1 MDHHRLQGKK
11 AKTLTT
17 IHASFESVLIHGQY
31 SDN

>member
-17 IHASFESVLIHGQY
+17 IHASFESVVIRVQF